1 MKVEEYNDI
10 LVVTLEGKA
19 LDAASSKVFR
29 AEIGPLLTNRKKVVF
44 DLGELDFVD
53 SSGLGA
59 LLSSLRQ
66 LNGQGG
72 DLKLCNLT
80 KPVRALIELVRMNR
94 VFDIFN
100 SREEALAAFG
110 G

>member
-1 MKVEEYNDI
+1 MRIEEIGDI
-10 LVVTLEGKA
+10 TIITLEGKA
-19 LDAASSKVFR
+19 LDAASSKTFR
-29 AEIGPLLTNRKKVVF
+29 AEIGPVLANRKKVVF

-80 KPVRALIELVRMNR
+80 KGVRALVELVRMHR

-100 SREEALAAFG
+100 SREEAVAAFQG
-110 G
+110 

>member
-1 MKVEEYNDI
+1 MKIEELNDI
-10 LVVTLEGKA
+10 LIVTIEGKA
-19 LDAASSKVFR
+19 LDAASSKVFKT
-29 AEIGPLLTNRKKVVF
+29 EIGPVLTDRKKVVF

-59 LLSSLRQ
+59 LLSCLRQ

-100 SREEALAAFG
+100 SREEAVVAFR
-110 G
+110 